1 MESFLQDCR
10 YALRMLAR
18 SPGFAAIAVQL
29 SDTMPEADQRPVFP
43 GYFEALAISLVR
55 GRYFDQRDTATSAPV
70 AIIDETMAKTYWP
83 KEDPIGK
90 RIKQGRM
97 RSSNPWRTIV
107 GVVRHVRYRTLES
120 PSRVE
125 LYWPYEHTGF
135 PLGSMSLAIHTD
147 PRTLASAV
155 QKLVLALDA
164 DQPVYRV

>member
-1 MESFLQDCR
+1 
-10 YALRMLAR
+10 
-18 SPGFAAIAVQL
+18 
-29 SDTMPEADQRPVFP
+29 MPEADQRPVFP

-55 GRYFDQRDTATSAPV
+55 GSYCDQRDTATSAPV

-90 RIKQGRM
+90 RIKQGGM

-125 LYWPYEHTGF
+125 LYWPYEQTGF
-135 PLGSMSLAIHTD
+135 PLGSTSLAIHTD

-164 DQPVYRV
+164 DQPVYRVRTMHELVAESMARRRLSMFLLAIFA